1 MFLRI
6 FIKMK
11 KLIIFVLI
19 LVGIASCQKEV
30 IKPNSGN
37 CCTIEERST
46 QGGDTTIDPNTGLP
60 VTLDDDGNPIVIE
73 DDITDPLRKR
83 DKN

>member
-1 MFLRI
+1 
-6 FIKMK
+6 MK
-11 KLIIFVLI
+11 KLIIFVFI

-37 CCTIEERST
+37 SPLMEKKST
-46 QGGDTTIDPNTGLP
+46 QGGNTTIDPNTGLP
-60 VTLDDDGNPIVIE
+60 VTIGDDGNPIVVE

>member
-1 MFLRI
+1 
-6 FIKMK
+6 MK
-11 KLIIFVLI
+11 KLIIFMFI

-37 CCTIEERST
+37 SISTEKRSS
-46 QGGDTTIDPNTGLP
+46 QGGEVTIDPNTGLP
-60 VTLDDDGNPIVIE
+60 VTLDGDGNPVVIE
-73 DDITDPLRKR
+73 DDITDPLRKK

>member
-1 MFLRI
+1 
-6 FIKMK
+6 MK
-11 KLIIFVLI
+11 KLIIFVFI

-37 CCTIEERST
+37 SFSTEKRSS
-46 QGGDTTIDPNTGLP
+46 QGGEVTIDPNTGLP
-60 VTLDDDGNPIVIE
+60 VTLDGDGNPIVIE
-73 DDITDPLRKR
+73 DDITDPLRKK

>member
-1 MFLRI
+1 
-6 FIKMK
+6 MK
-11 KLIIFVLI
+11 KLILFVFI

-37 CCTIEERST
+37 SFSTEKRST
-46 QGGDTTIDPNTGLP
+46 QGGNTFIDPNTGLT
-60 VTLDDDGNPIVIE
+60 VTLDDEGNPIFIE
-73 DDITDPLRKR
+73 DDITNPFRKK